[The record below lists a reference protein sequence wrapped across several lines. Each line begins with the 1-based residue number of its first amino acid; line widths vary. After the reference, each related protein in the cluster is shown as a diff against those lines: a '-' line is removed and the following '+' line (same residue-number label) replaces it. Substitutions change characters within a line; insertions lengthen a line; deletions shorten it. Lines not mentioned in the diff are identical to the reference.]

1 MATCMIVEDEPISQ
15 ELLQSYIEQVPEL
28 ELVVTCNNAI
38 EAGEQLRKRPVD
50 LLFLDINMP
59 KMTGTAFYSSLVNP
73 PSVIFTT
80 AYPEFAVE
88 GFDLNAVDYLV
99 KPFAIERFMKAVNK
113 YFQQKPSGKA
123 SYILVQVD
131 KKTHKVDLSGISYIE
146 AFGDYVKI
154 QVKGNT
160 LVVHQTLSRM
170 EEQLPSVDFRRIHKS
185 FIISLRQ
192 LSHIDGNIAQVGEHE
207 IPIGQTYRTGFLEHL
222 AGKILGRTN
231 KKS

>member
-15 ELLQSYIEQVPEL
+15 ELLQSYIEQVPGL
-28 ELVVTCNNAI
+28 ELVATCNNAI

-80 AYPEFAVE
+80 AYPEFAVD
-88 GFDLNAVDYLV
+88 GFELNAVDYLV

-113 YFQQKPSGKA
+113 YFLQKQTGKA
-123 SYILVQVD
+123 TYILVQVD
-131 KKTHKVDLSGISYIE
+131 KKTHKVELSSISYIE
-146 AFGDYVKI
+146 AFGDYVRLR
-154 QVKGNT
+154 VKEKT

-170 EEQLPSVDFRRIHKS
+170 EEQLPSADFRRIHKS

-192 LSHIDGNIAQVGEHE
+192 LSHIDGNVAHVAEHE
-207 IPIGQTYRTGFLEHL
+207 IPIGQTYRAGFLE
-222 AGKILGRTN
+222 ALGR
-231 KKS
+231 